1 LIAGPG
7 RPTTA
12 GSGSWPSKSDDL
24 AAALDGDGVALG
36 VLENTYSPTL
46 VEFYGELGLDFVRLP
61 DTDPTPV
68 RKAPD
73 LGVRSLFL
81 PRVETAAEVREA
93 VRSARFR

>member
-1 LIAGPG
+1 MAGPG

-12 GSGSWPSKSDDL
+12 GSGSWPSGSDDL

-36 VLENTYSPTL
+36 VLENT
-46 VEFYGELGLDFVRLP
+46 
-61 DTDPTPV
+61 
-68 RKAPD
+68 
-73 LGVRSLFL
+73 FL